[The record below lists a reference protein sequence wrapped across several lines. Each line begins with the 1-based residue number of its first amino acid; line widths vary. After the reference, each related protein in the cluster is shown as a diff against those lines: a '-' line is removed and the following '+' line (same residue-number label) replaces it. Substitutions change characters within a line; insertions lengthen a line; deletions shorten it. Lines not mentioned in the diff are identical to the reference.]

1 MEDQRKG
8 VHLLH
13 LRTISIITSLF
24 LEIDVYCPT
33 EVTIYHRIVLVTRGY
48 AVSTMHRDTTV
59 GHYAETR
66 ITRRYPYNGYVRWAG
81 CAWPKYV
88 WQA

>member
-33 EVTIYHRIVLVTRGY
+33 EVTIYHRIVLVTRAGTR
-48 AVSTMHRDTTV
+48 SQQCTGIL

-66 ITRRYPYNGYVRWAG
+66 ITRRYPYNGYVRW
-81 CAWPKYV
+81 
-88 WQA
+88 